1 MCLKMAFIFAH
12 NYMLQLNNEQI
23 PSFVLIPK
31 LAMATICKQ
40 SMHMIIIITFEQ
52 GQELSASFH

>member
-1 MCLKMAFIFAH
+1 MCLKMAFIFAN

-52 GQELSASFH
+52 GQ